1 MPRSGKG
8 KQSPSPLV
16 QLYFPLRRRNHEQMW
31 STAKLRGGQ
40 QRNTILSVS
49 DCRVEVV
56 VFVSLSNKLDTL
68 DNCILY
74 RVAVCKI

>member
-1 MPRSGKG
+1 
-8 KQSPSPLV
+8 
-16 QLYFPLRRRNHEQMW
+16 MW

-40 QRNTILSVS
+40 QRNTILTVS